1 MAEDPNDG
9 NDAEN
14 RTLRPVRNAG
24 NMYGGQRGGGGSR
37 PSGGGGGGFDW
48 DQLGIPKL
56 WLAIAAALALL
67 FVAYSGFTARVDAGE
82 ACAVTRFGDI
92 TRVAGPGLQVKL
104 PFVEQYHCYRTAATF
119 FEVLDEQDRSEADFT
134 SGPLD
139 GVTRD
144 GQPVTLT
151 FNLRYLIPRERV
163 TEIYSQIGRTDTDVN
178 ERVVKFHSRSIVRQ
192 FIQRYSSAELYSGDL
207 ASVSQLMKD
216 ELDPLFA
223 ESYVTLQYFE
233 IKRPR
238 FNDTYE
244 EAISQKQIARE
255 RIETAANEAEAAEQD
270 AVRAANIAQGES
282 NAQRIRAEGEAEA
295 IRLRGQAVRDNPEII
310 QLNYIDALRT
320 INWAILDGSQV
331 NQFLAITPPAGDP
344 AATGGGDPNATTP
357 SATATPA
364 PEPTATATQT
374 PVPVPTQE
382 TTP

>member
-1 MAEDPNDG
+1 MADEPNDG
-9 NDAEN
+9 EN
-14 RTLRPVRNAG
+14 RTLRPIRNAG
-24 NMYGGQRGGGGSR
+24 NDFGRQRTGGGTR
-37 PSGGGGGGFDW
+37 PPIGGGDGFDF

-56 WLAIAAALALL
+56 WLAIAGALALL

-92 TRVAGPGLQVKL
+92 TRVAGPGLQIKL

-192 FIQRYSSAELYSGDL
+192 FIQQYSSAELYSGDL
-207 ASVSQLMKD
+207 AAVSQRMQD
-216 ELDPLFA
+216 ELSPLFA

-238 FNDTYE
+238 FDPAYE
-244 EAISQKQIARE
+244 QAISQKQIARE

-282 NAQRIRAEGEAEA
+282 DAQRIRAEGEAEA

-320 INWAILDGSQV
+320 INWAILDSGDV

-344 AATGGGDPNATTP
+344 AQTGQDPAVSP
-357 SATATPA
+357 TATPA
-364 PEPTATATQT
+364 AAGDPAAQQAPIPTET
-374 PVPVPTQE
+374 P
-382 TTP
+382 TP

>member
-1 MAEDPNDG
+1 
-9 NDAEN
+9 
-14 RTLRPVRNAG
+14 
-24 NMYGGQRGGGGSR
+24 
-37 PSGGGGGGFDW
+37 
-48 DQLGIPKL
+48 
-56 WLAIAAALALL
+56 L

-92 TRVAGPGLQVKL
+92 TRVAGPGLQIKL
-104 PFVEQYHCYRTAATF
+104 PFVERYHCYRTAATF

-151 FNLRYLIPRERV
+151 FNLRYLIPRGNV

-192 FIQRYSSAELYSGDL
+192 FIQQYSSAELYSGDL
-207 ASVSQLMKD
+207 AAVSQRMQD
-216 ELDPLFA
+216 ELSPLFA
-223 ESYVTLQYFE
+223 ESYITLQYFE

-238 FNDTYE
+238 FDPAYE
-244 EAISQKQIARE
+244 QAISQKQIARE

-282 NAQRIRAEGEAEA
+282 DAQRIRAEGEAEA

-320 INWAILDGSQV
+320 INWAILDSGDV
-331 NQFLAITPPAGDP
+331 NQFLAITPPAGNPAQGGQDP
-344 AATGGGDPNATTP
+344 AVSPTAAAAGDPVAQ
-357 SATATPA
+357 
-364 PEPTATATQT
+364 QT
-374 PVPVPTQE
+374 PIPTE
-382 TTP
+382 TPTP

>member
-1 MAEDPNDG
+1 MAEEPNDG
-9 NDAEN
+9 ESQV
-14 RTLRPVRNAG
+14 PQPIRNAG
-24 NMYGGQRGGGGSR
+24 NMYGGQRRG
-37 PSGGGGGGFDW
+37 SGGTRPPQGGGFDW

-56 WLAIAAALALL
+56 WLLIGALIALL

-92 TRVAGPGLQVKL
+92 TRVAGPGLQLKL
-104 PFVEQYHCYRTAATF
+104 PVVEQYHCYRTAATF

-207 ASVSQLMKD
+207 AAVSQLMQD
-216 ELDPLFA
+216 DLSPLFA

-238 FNDTYE
+238 FNQTYE
-244 EAISQKQIARE
+244 DAISQKQIARE

-270 AVRAANIAQGES
+270 AIRAANIAQGES

-295 IRLRGQAVRDNPEII
+295 IRLRGQAVQDNPEII

-320 INWAILDGSQV
+320 INWAILDSSQV

-344 AATGGGDPNATTP
+344 VQSGGDPNATTP
-357 SATATPA
+357 VATATP
-364 PEPTATATQT
+364 EPTA
-374 PVPVPTQE
+374 VPTVVPTPTTIPVQD